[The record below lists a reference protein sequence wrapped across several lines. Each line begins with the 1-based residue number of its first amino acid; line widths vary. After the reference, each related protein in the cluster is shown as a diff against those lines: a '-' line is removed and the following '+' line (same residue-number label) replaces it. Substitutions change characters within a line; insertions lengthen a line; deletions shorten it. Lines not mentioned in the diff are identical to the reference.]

1 MKNPAGDPPEKEQ
14 VPIASSL
21 EIQSLKAGEPSD
33 VVYIATIEAG
43 ESQDRQECASASCVA
58 AVTALIQGAV
68 FIDGVEKHITIKSV
82 RYACAMSRN
91 EERPSE
97 RKP

>member
-1 MKNPAGDPPEKEQ
+1 MKNPTGDPPEKEQ

-43 ESQDRQECASASCVA
+43 ESQDRQECASGSSVA
-58 AVTALIQGAV
+58 AVTALVKRAV
-68 FIDGVEKHITIKSV
+68 FIDGIEKHITIKAV
-82 RYACAMSRN
+82 RYACAMARN
-91 EERPSE
+91 EARPSE
-97 RKP
+97 DKS